1 MAESVSTD
9 CWAWTA
15 TVAAYRPFAGRT
27 GRATLGPTPA
37 YRFFSH
43 EGTKISKLT
52 TIHVDISTK
61 TPPLL
66 YSSLNI
72 TKIIQSLQ
80 LTDAIIDDSNSI
92 EDMS

>member
-1 MAESVSTD
+1 M
-9 CWAWTA
+9 
-15 TVAAYRPFAGRT
+15 
-27 GRATLGPTPA
+27 
-37 YRFFSH
+37 
-43 EGTKISKLT
+43 SKLT

-80 LTDAIIDDSNSI
+80 LTDAIIDNSNLMELVS
-92 EDMS
+92 